1 MPLPRRVRAL
11 HRYVTTRP
19 QGILS
24 PSRASARLSSY
35 VYGNVLVLAVIVAAS
50 TASIDD
56 GSATA
61 LALGTTVTTFLAH
74 IFADSVAAAMLPTEQ
89 RSRRHWLEELR
100 DSVPIASSGLIPTV
114 LLGLGWLQ
122 VVPTG
127 VAQIAASALV
137 TARIAGIPLLAQRLR
152 GERLSWRAV
161 AAGITLAITAT
172 IVVAVKVALTH

>member
-1 MPLPRRVRAL
+1 MPLPRRLRTL

-24 PSRASARLSSY
+24 TSRASARLSAY
-35 VYGNVLVLAVIVAAS
+35 VYGNVLVLAVVVAAS
-50 TASIDD
+50 TSSIDD

-74 IFADSVAAAMLPTEQ
+74 IFSDGVASAMLPEED
-89 RSRRHWLEELR
+89 RSRRHRLEELR
-100 DSVPIASSGLIPTV
+100 DSVPIVSSGTIPTV

-122 VVPTG
+122 IVPTG
-127 VAQIAASALV
+127 TAQIAASALITV
-137 TARIAGIPLLAQRLR
+137 RIASIPIVAQRLR

-161 AAGITLAITAT
+161 AIGITLAVAAT
-172 IVVAVKVALTH
+172 VVVFVKVLLTH